1 MSKHK
6 EQSSEEHHTD
16 AMYAVE
22 EALERDCRE
31 LDMAA
36 KIYRRRNLV
45 KEASDLQQS
54 IVEVR
59 NSPITRSDRTA
70 HST

>member
-6 EQSSEEHHTD
+6 EQSSEANHTD

-22 EALERDCRE
+22 EALERDCRQ

-36 KIYRRRNLV
+36 MIYRRHNLV

-59 NSPITRSDRTA
+59 KSPGNRTEVRDRST
-70 HST
+70 